1 MNIINGKVLVERI
14 VYTAIKTIFFKKNQF
29 LIACS
34 QRIEKKISIFC
45 VLLFFFSISVY
56 AQSKRA
62 LLIGISDYP
71 QNETNSWNNIHGT
84 NDVDLISKTLK
95 TQFFKITT
103 IINKS
108 ATASKIR
115 KVLKRFPKSCE
126 LGDIIYLHFSCHGQ
140 PVEDLDGDE
149 DDGWDEALVP
159 IDALKEYQK
168 GKYIGENHIVDDE
181 LNIYL
186 NSIRKKVGPKGFVY
200 VVVDACHAGSSFRG
214 DEEEDSVIVR
224 GTNRGFSLTGKQ
236 FAPKIDK
243 RGQIKIEKSTS
254 MANICILEACRS
266 YQVNSEIKEKGNYY
280 GSLSYYVNKVLQ
292 SEKLGTNMNWVFQV
306 NQYMNR
312 DKRLLRQNLVIETSM

>member
-1 MNIINGKVLVERI
+1 MNIINGNVFVERI
-14 VYTAIKTIFFKKNQF
+14 VYIAIKTIFLKKNQF

-34 QRIEKKISIFC
+34 QKIDIKISIFC
-45 VLLFFFSISVY
+45 VLLFFFSISAY

-71 QNETNSWNNIHGT
+71 QNETNFWDNIHGS

-95 TQFFKITT
+95 TQSFKIST

-115 KVLKRFPKSCE
+115 KVLKTFSGSCE
-126 LGDIIYLHFSCHGQ
+126 LGDIVYIHFSCHGQ
-140 PVEDLDGDE
+140 PVEDINGDE

-243 RGQIKIEKSTS
+243 RGQIKIEESAS

-280 GSLSYYVNKVLQ
+280 GSLSYYVNKALQ